1 MNRVIT
7 ILLLVVMLIQA
18 FSKVFIVLDYQANK
32 NYIAEFLCV
41 NKNKPELHC
50 EGHCYLKKELKKA
63 EQAENQSASQNQK
76 LKFDF
81 TLYCQNLF
89 NINLTPH
96 SLEAAVHAPFL
107 TAAATSR
114 PTAIFH
120 PPSFT
125 VS

>member
-1 MNRVIT
+1 
-7 ILLLVVMLIQA
+7 MLTQA

-41 NKNKPELHC
+41 NRNKPELHC

-63 EQAENQSASQNQK
+63 EQAENQSADQNQK
-76 LKFDF
+76 LKLDI

-89 NINLTPH
+89 NINLTPR
-96 SLEAAVHAPFL
+96 SVKVAVHAPFV

>member
-1 MNRVIT
+1 MNRVVT
-7 ILLLVVMLIQA
+7 ILLLVVMLTQA

-63 EQAENQSASQNQK
+63 EQTENQSTNQNQK
-76 LKFDF
+76 LKFDI
-81 TLYCQNLF
+81 TLYCETLF
-89 NINLTPH
+89 RINLVPQ
-96 SLEAAVHAPFL
+96 SEKAAVYSQL
-107 TAAATSR
+107 VTGVATSR